1 MSYMNIVKNC
11 GYAYYNE
18 KYYQRKAIHRINK
31 NSEEKADWRKHI
43 EKNMT
48 TCNPMVNNNK
58 VNVWEEDRKMCN
70 KVKGLAQVS
79 EDLMEILYKK
89 IKKKKHGSQ
98 KVCYEKLKDIHD

>member
-43 EKNMT
+43 EKIWLPVTQWSIT
-48 TCNPMVNNNK
+48 TK
-58 VNVWEEDRKMCN
+58 
-70 KVKGLAQVS
+70 
-79 EDLMEILYKK
+79 
-89 IKKKKHGSQ
+89 
-98 KVCYEKLKDIHD
+98 